1 MKQFLKSL
9 SIITFLALVMTSLTS
24 NKVSN
29 LTIRIENIQQQDGT
43 ISIIIFKSDD
53 GWPNEYKKAYFAKG
67 TPANSSV
74 VVQQIKGIPYGTYAV
89 AVLHDINDNK
99 IADKSIIGIPQEP
112 FGFSNYPKI
121 SFGVPDFKDV
131 SFQVN
136 APNQEIV
143 IKMMEI

>member
-9 SIITFLALVMTSLTS
+9 SIITFLVLVMTSLTS

-99 IADKSIIGIPQEP
+99 IADKSIIGIPRNHSVFQIIQKLLS
-112 FGFSNYPKI
+112 GFQI
-121 SFGVPDFKDV
+121 LRMFHFK
-131 SFQVN
+131 
-136 APNQEIV
+136 
-143 IKMMEI
+143 